1 GIPPSPNTWKVRAV
15 ASHLGLPLDLQVIE
29 VGKGDNRT
37 PAYLALNPTGR
48 TPTLVD
54 GNIVL
59 WESNAILQYLGDR
72 KPNTLWPKEPQA
84 RTDIS
89 RWQCWQLVHWVRDAC
104 DPLVFERLVKRFFNW
119 GPPDAAIV
127 ERATQAFHRE
137 AQVLDAHLAKQPYL
151 TGSA

>member
-1 GIPPSPNTWKVRAV
+1 
-15 ASHLGLPLDLQVIE
+15 
-29 VGKGDNRT
+29 
-37 PAYLALNPTGR
+37 NPTGR

-89 RWQCWQLVHWVRDAC
+89 RWQCWQLAHWGRDAC

-151 TGSA
+151 TGSALTLADFAVAAPLFHKDGAELPLAPYAKVQEWFTRVSAL